1 MADDVQ
7 AGRQGGRRGG
17 GPVAQ
22 SRPIALSILC
32 TAKAKEAQGNRDP
45 SGPLAPPPCSS
56 GGLRGHGKAGPG
68 GQPTRRSLQKQECR
82 TDVRVRADG
91 GGGEGRF
98 TNGFCVR
105 ARHLAE
111 RLGTDTDGGGRPQ
124 HRQSLISGW

>member
-56 GGLRGHGKAGPG
+56 GGRTDGLRGHGKAGPG

-82 TDVRVRADG
+82 TDVGVRADG
-91 GGGEGRF
+91 GGGRG
-98 TNGFCVR
+98 GLPMVSACV
-105 ARHLAE
+105 
-111 RLGTDTDGGGRPQ
+111 LGTWLRDWERTRTEAGGHSTGRV
-124 HRQSLISGW
+124 